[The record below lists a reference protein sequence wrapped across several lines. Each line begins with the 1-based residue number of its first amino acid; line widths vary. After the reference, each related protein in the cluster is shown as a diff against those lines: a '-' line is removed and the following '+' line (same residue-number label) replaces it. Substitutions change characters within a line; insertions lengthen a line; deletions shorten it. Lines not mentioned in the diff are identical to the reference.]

1 MIEAGLCLTR
11 KTHML
16 LQVIQAFHAANI
28 VHGDVK
34 PANFLIKPDKRSKSV
49 AQLAKTPMWVK
60 AIDFGCS
67 QSVLPNQLLVRRSAC
82 RLLPADAVAWLLV
95 MAT

>member
-1 MIEAGLCLTR
+1 
-11 KTHML
+11 ML

-34 PANFLIKPDKRSKSV
+34 PANFLIKPSKHSKSV
-49 AQLAKTPMWVK
+49 AELAKTPIWVK

-82 RLLPADAVAWLLV
+82 RLSPADAVAWLLV
-95 MAT
+95 MATQLPALHCNACVAM

>member
-1 MIEAGLCLTR
+1 
-11 KTHML
+11 ML

-34 PANFLIKPDKRSKSV
+34 PANFLIKPSKHSKSV
-49 AQLAKTPMWVK
+49 AQLAETPMWVK

-82 RLLPADAVAWLLV
+82 RLLLAAALAWLLV
-95 MAT
+95 MAALLPALHHDALVAM